1 MKTNI
6 YYLLIAFSIKSNYI
20 MIKLDSHT
28 KEKMMINFNNDLF
41 TEAMRQNIIDNVES
55 SNILKAHL
63 LENINKIDFFLKKDN
78 NFLFTLSLKTR
89 WNNNDIHKDIHLEQ
103 NGDDFYVLVKQILE
117 RLEQQIRK
125 YK

>member
-1 MKTNI
+1 
-6 YYLLIAFSIKSNYI
+6 
-20 MIKLDSHT
+20 
-28 KEKMMINFNNDLF
+28 MINFNNDLF

>member
-63 LENINKIDFFLKKDN
+63 LENINKIYFFLKKDN